1 MSCALFRPHAKHI
14 WSIAH
19 PWTQKKNLK
28 KNKREEKNARSAT
41 TAVADCSFSGFYLL
55 HHKHCLPCH
64 TRSSGYDPQTFH
76 CLRVCLSRAWRVL
89 FCFLGFRVVFLL
101 LTCTQKVVSPI
112 MVASKAASRAAS
124 VMSNSNAR
132 GVVKRRNKP
141 YKTEQQKIVA
151 KKRKLDIRVCSSFI
165 PSNMP
170 ALQY

>member
-1 MSCALFRPHAKHI
+1 
-14 WSIAH
+14 
-19 PWTQKKNLK
+19 
-28 KNKREEKNARSAT
+28 
-41 TAVADCSFSGFYLL
+41 
-55 HHKHCLPCH
+55 
-64 TRSSGYDPQTFH
+64 
-76 CLRVCLSRAWRVL
+76 
-89 FCFLGFRVVFLL
+89 
-101 LTCTQKVVSPI
+101 